1 MAVATRSAR
10 GLGCPDVLV
19 ARDSLPTM
27 PFSGAIVYVDHEAGI
42 GAGRDAG
49 RMAEAGLKALEPWE
63 YMEIP

>member
-1 MAVATRSAR
+1 
-10 GLGCPDVLV
+10 
-19 ARDSLPTM
+19 M

-42 GAGRDAG
+42 GVGRDAG